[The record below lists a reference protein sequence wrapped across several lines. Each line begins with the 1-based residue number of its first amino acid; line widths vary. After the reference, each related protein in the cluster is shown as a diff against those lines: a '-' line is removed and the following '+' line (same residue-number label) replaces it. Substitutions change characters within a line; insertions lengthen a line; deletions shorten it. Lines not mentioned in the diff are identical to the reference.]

1 MNFINIDE
9 GIEDCTEIDITFNKF
24 IEIINL
30 LKLNL
35 LNINLLNVKIECL
48 MYENKLNI
56 SLSKFHIFIY
66 IDKILMYTLFFKSLE
81 NFNENK
87 YYKLINITN
96 KDLIRTIYYN
106 ISNNVFNVSNVFN
119 EVLFEISDNIN
130 ESFIE
135 LFILKN
141 PIEIINNEIIYCKIE
156 KYGNKCI
163 ANINNNNYENINLE
177 HYNNF
182 HNYLINLIN

>member
-9 GIEDCTEIDITFNKF
+9 GIEDYIEVDITIDKF

-30 LKLNL
+30 LK

-56 SLSKFHIFIY
+56 NLSKFHIFIY
-66 IDKILMYTLFFKSLE
+66 IDKILSYTLFFNSLE
-81 NFNENK
+81 NFIENK

-106 ISNNVFNVSNVFN
+106 VSNN

-135 LFILKN
+135 LFILQN

-156 KYGNKCI
+156 KYNNKCI
-163 ANINNNNYENINLE
+163 SNINNNNYENINLE
-177 HYNNF
+177 NYNNF
-182 HNYLINLIN
+182 HNYLIKLIN